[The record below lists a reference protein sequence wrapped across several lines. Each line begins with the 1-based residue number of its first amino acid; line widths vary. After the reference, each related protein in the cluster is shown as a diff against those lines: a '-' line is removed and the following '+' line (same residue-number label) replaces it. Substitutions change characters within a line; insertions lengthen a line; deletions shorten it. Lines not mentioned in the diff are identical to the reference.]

1 MLRAIGSSLRFRTI
15 FVSDIHLGTR
25 GCKADFLLDFLK
37 HTESEKL
44 FLVGDIIDGWRL
56 KKNWFWTQAHND
68 VVQKV
73 LRKAR
78 KGTEVI
84 YVPGNHDE
92 FARDFLDQEFG
103 QIKVVRDAIHDT
115 LDGRKFLVAHG
126 DECDGVMIYAKWLAI
141 LGDTAY
147 GTALILNTWFNL
159 LRRRCGLPYW
169 SLSKYLKH
177 KVKNAVQFISN
188 YEHAMA
194 RMARERGA
202 DGIVCG
208 HIHHAEIRDIDGITY
223 LNDGDWVEGCTALV
237 EHFDGRW
244 EILHWADLRGLVPID
259 TLTNEP
265 TSTEEISE
273 DSDVVPLPAALVLAA
288 SPLQVSGGR
297 IPLEATNKAKEC
309 EYSSSP
315 MPGTPR
321 SMALSEP

>member
-1 MLRAIGSSLRFRTI
+1 MLRAIGNSLRFRTI

-56 KKNWFWTQAHND
+56 KKTWFWTQAHND

-103 QIKVVRDAIHDT
+103 QIKVVRDAMHETI
-115 LDGRKFLVAHG
+115 DGRKFLVAHG

-147 GTALILNTWFNL
+147 VTALTLNTWFNAV
-159 LRRRCGLPYW
+159 RRRFGLPYW

-188 YEHAMA
+188 YEHSMA

-208 HIHHAEIRDIDGITY
+208 HIHHAEIREIDGITY

-244 EILHWADLRGLVPID
+244 EILHWADLRGLMPMD
-259 TLTNEP
+259 TLTDELMHEASPEDGEP
-265 TSTEEISE
+265 
-273 DSDVVPLPAALVLAA
+273 VPLPVAFTLLT
-288 SPLQVSGGR
+288 PTLPVSGSR

-315 MPGTPR
+315 MPGIPR
-321 SMALSEP
+321 STALSEP

>member
-1 MLRAIGSSLRFRTI
+1 MRAIAGSLRFRTI
-15 FVSDIHLGTR
+15 FISDIHLGTP
-25 GCKADFLLDFLK
+25 GCKADFLLDFLR
-37 HTESEKL
+37 HTESETL
-44 FLVGDIIDGWRL
+44 YLVGDIVDGWRL

-103 QIKVVRDAIHDT
+103 QIKVVRDAIHET
-115 LDGRKFLVAHG
+115 FDGRKFLVAHG
-126 DECDGVMIYAKWLAI
+126 DECDGVMIYAKWLAV
-141 LGDTAY
+141 LGDAAY
-147 GTALILNTWFNL
+147 GTALVLNTWFNL
-159 LRRRCGLPYW
+159 ARRRLGLPYW

-194 RMARERGA
+194 RLARERGA
-202 DGIVCG
+202 DGIICG
-208 HIHHAEIRDIDGITY
+208 HIHHAEIREIDGILY

-244 EILHWADLRGLVPID
+244 EVLHWADLRGLVPLD
-259 TLTNEP
+259 SLSSDLMNEEVAFA
-265 TSTEEISE
+265 EEIKIAALSATLG
-273 DSDVVPLPAALVLAA
+273 LPAFRLAA
-288 SPLQVSGGR
+288 AADRL
-297 IPLEATNKAKEC
+297 PLEPLEKAKAC
-309 EYSSSP
+309 EFSSSP

-321 SMALSEP
+321 STALSEP